1 MSGRYGRRAMGLQL
15 DAIGAVVV
23 VFILV
28 AAAMPLAWSYYNGAR
43 YSKARAEVA
52 ALAGAIS
59 QYRYEMGSFP
69 PNNNF
74 EVLTQAGGGNAL
86 YSQYGP
92 WIHKKSRTDPWAD
105 PWGRT
110 YVFRRSGNEFM
121 VVSRGRNGTLETSLG
136 DSGPGGDDVAFLSY
150 VSVNN

>member
-1 MSGRYGRRAMGLQL
+1 MRIWRRKALGLQL
-15 DAIGAVVV
+15 DALGAIIVI
-23 VFILV
+23 FILV
-28 AAAMPLAWSYYNGAR
+28 AAGMPLAWNYYNGAK

-59 QYRYEMGSFP
+59 QYRYEIGSFP

-74 EVLTQAGGGNAL
+74 EVLTQAGGGNAY

-92 WIHKKSRTDPWAD
+92 WIHKKNISNPWAD
-105 PWGRT
+105 PWEHT
-110 YVFRRSGNEFM
+110 YIYRASGSEYM
-121 VVSRGRNGTLETSLG
+121 VVSCGRNGVLETSLG